1 MPWQRRALL
10 ADEGLMSLFDLTALA
25 ADLPQ
30 AWRSSVLGQVGAAN
44 IKVLRMDQCE
54 IAEEVHDYHEGLLVI
69 AGQLRLEVQGEEIT
83 VNAGQLYQAAAGVP
97 HRVLAGSQGTLVIFD
112 LPE

>member
-1 MPWQRRALL
+1 MAAMVLL
-10 ADEGLMSLFDLTALA
+10 TDEALMSLFDLTALA

-30 AWRSSVLGQVGAAN
+30 AWRSSVLGRVGPAN
-44 IKVLRMDQCE
+44 IKVLRMDQRE
-54 IAEEVHDYHEGLLVI
+54 IVDEVHDYHEGLLVI
-69 AGQLRLEVQGEEIT
+69 SGQLRIEVQGEEIR

-97 HRVLAGSQGTLVIFD
+97 HRVLAGSYGTLVIFD

>member
-1 MPWQRRALL
+1 MAQSARLGG
-10 ADEGLMSLFDLTALA
+10 EGIMSLFDLTALA

-30 AWRSSVLGQVGAAN
+30 AWHSRVLGRVGTAN
-44 IKVLRMDQCE
+44 IKILRMDQRE
-54 IAEEVHDYHEGLLVI
+54 IADEVHDYHEGLLVI
-69 AGQLRLEVQGEEIT
+69 AGQLRLEVQGEEIR

-97 HRVLAGSQGTLVIFD
+97 HRVLAGSHGTLVIFD